1 MRYEI
6 RTPEDLGRVVADRRR
21 HDGQSQSELAGKV
34 GLSQDYLSKI
44 ERGRTSSVTNHVFRI
59 LRRMGA
65 TIIITFED
73 EDDRG
78 R

>member
-6 RTPEDLGRVVADRRR
+6 RSPEDLGRVIADRRR
-21 HDGQSQSELAGKV
+21 HDEQSQSDLADHV

-59 LRRMGA
+59 LRRLGA
-65 TIIITFED
+65 TITVTFKD
-73 EDDRG
+73 E
-78 R
+78 